1 MTVTVIDGVNANG
14 RQPVWAIQEADM
26 TAQVN
31 DETIS
36 IPLAAV
42 LAGEKIDCYYEL
54 GGIALNR
61 TATTRS
67 RQRACQKVA
76 EEIKTGEAIDGT
88 ISPIYDQQKIN
99 DPEAAINAAYR
110 SLPEGSTVYLFVAH
124 GWDSEDAPTA
134 ETIGDLWR
142 VKVQQVDKPFHDV
155 EGADLTATVNLR
167 GNLYRP
173 DVTLTAGA

>member
-14 RQPVWAIQEADM
+14 RQPVWAIQEADL
-26 TAQVN
+26 TTPIN
-31 DETIS
+31 DETVA

-42 LAGEKIDCYYEL
+42 LAGQQLDCYYEL

-61 TATTRS
+61 TATTRT

-76 EEIKTGEAIDGT
+76 EEIKTGETIDGT

-99 DPEAAINAAYR
+99 DVDAAINAAYKA
-110 SLPEGSTVYLFVAH
+110 LPEGGTVVLFVAH
-124 GWDSEDAPTA
+124 GWDAEDEPTA

-142 VKVQQVDKPFHDV
+142 VKIQQVDKPFHDV
-155 EGADLTATVNLR
+155 EGADLTATVNLT